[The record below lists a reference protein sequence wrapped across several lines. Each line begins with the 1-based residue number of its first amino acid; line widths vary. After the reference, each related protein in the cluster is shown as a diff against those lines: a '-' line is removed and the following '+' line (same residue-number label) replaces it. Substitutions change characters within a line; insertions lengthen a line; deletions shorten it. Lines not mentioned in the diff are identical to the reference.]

1 MIQVVGLEN
10 DTDISTGDIEDY
22 AAKISAE
29 DVQLFY
35 QIAIMGKRDIHIAPN
50 PKVGFEMTLIRM
62 LAFRLTEEKEEGE
75 TVIHEKNITVAN
87 NADDLNHI
95 REKKG
100 LVKKIEKSS
109 QVKIKSTWDDNL
121 VWSDL
126 IEQLNIS
133 GTTRMLADNCALV
146 GRSDKLIS
154 LSLDEKSASYRNK
167 DRERILAE
175 SISEFF
181 GENLSIIIEIGTAKK
196 ETPNQKKV
204 RQADEELEA
213 VREDLKADPGIK
225 ELEDLFGVDMN
236 PESVILKN

>member
-1 MIQVVGLEN
+1 
-10 DTDISTGDIEDY
+10 
-22 AAKISAE
+22 
-29 DVQLFY
+29 
-35 QIAIMGKRDIHIAPN
+35 
-50 PKVGFEMTLIRM
+50 
-62 LAFRLTEEKEEGE
+62 
-75 TVIHEKNITVAN
+75 
-87 NADDLNHI
+87 
-95 REKKG
+95 
-100 LVKKIEKSS
+100 
-109 QVKIKSTWDDNL
+109 
-121 VWSDL
+121 
-126 IEQLNIS
+126 
-133 GTTRMLADNCALV
+133 MLADNCALV